1 MWLQARVCA
10 MNDEWILEKTAE
22 GLAEIANRSRRVP
35 NRLRTV
41 LILVDGRISVGQ
53 LCASAAALGNIR
65 EALAELR
72 ELGLIAPQDGGLP
85 PASRAS
91 VPPAARLQGPLA
103 RPEPQPGRRRSLAL
117 ARLYLLN
124 AMEQSLRGGD
134 FPVRERLRD
143 CTTRADLLDAFE
155 LCRQIAAEVG
165 VAHIDTIEAQFLGML
180 PDEG

>member
-1 MWLQARVCA
+1 
-10 MNDEWILEKTAE
+10 MNSEWVLVKTAA

-41 LILVDGRISVGQ
+41 LILVDGRSSVGH
-53 LCASAAALGNIR
+53 LSESAGALGNIR

-72 ELGLIAPQDGGLP
+72 ELGLIAPLDGASP
-85 PASRAS
+85 PACTAEPASRAS
-91 VPPAARLQGPLA
+91 VPPAARLQGPLT

-124 AMEQSLRGGD
+124 AMEQSLRGLD
-134 FPVRERLRD
+134 MPVRERLRD

-180 PDEG
+180 PDES